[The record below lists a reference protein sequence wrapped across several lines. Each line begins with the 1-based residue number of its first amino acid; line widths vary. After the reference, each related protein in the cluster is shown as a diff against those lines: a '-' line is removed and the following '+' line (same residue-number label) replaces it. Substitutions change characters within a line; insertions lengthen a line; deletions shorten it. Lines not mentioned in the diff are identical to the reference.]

1 MKKVLLVDGMALL
14 FRAFYATSV
23 YGQFMK
29 RQDGTP
35 TNGIHGYMKHLLTA
49 MQAIEPTHIV
59 TCWDMGSTT
68 FRTESFSNYKANRAA
83 PPEELIP
90 QFDLV
95 QEMTAKLTIPVI
107 GMKGYEADDCIGT
120 LAKQYCNEAEVYIL
134 TGDTDLLQLV
144 DKSVTVMLLRKG
156 IGNYEYYTP
165 EKIMEEKGVEPW
177 QIVHAKAFMGDTSDN
192 YPGVKGIGEKTA
204 YKLIQEHGT
213 VTTVLENVASLTKA
227 QRTKIESDLE
237 NLNISLQLAQ
247 IHCEVPIS
255 CSLEE
260 GLHTIDE
267 EKLRFVC
274 EEMNWGRPEILIN
287 ML

>member
-1 MKKVLLVDGMALL
+1 
-14 FRAFYATSV
+14 
-23 YGQFMK
+23 
-29 RQDGTP
+29 
-35 TNGIHGYMKHLLTA
+35 MKHLLTA

-95 QEMTAKLTIPVI
+95 QEMTAKLSVPVI

-144 DKSVTVMLLRKG
+144 DKNVTVMLLRKG
-156 IGNYEYYTP
+156 IGNYEYYTR
-165 EKIMEEKGVEPW
+165 ENYGRKGVEPW

-213 VTTVLENVASLTKA
+213 VATVLENVASLTKA

-274 EEMNWGRPEILIN
+274 EEMNWGRPEMLIN

>member
-1 MKKVLLVDGMALL
+1 
-14 FRAFYATSV
+14 
-23 YGQFMK
+23 
-29 RQDGTP
+29 
-35 TNGIHGYMKHLLTA
+35 
-49 MQAIEPTHIV
+49 
-59 TCWDMGSTT
+59 
-68 FRTESFSNYKANRAA
+68 
-83 PPEELIP
+83 
-90 QFDLV
+90 
-95 QEMTAKLTIPVI
+95 MTAKLSIPVI
-107 GMKGYEADDCIGT
+107 GMKGYRSGR
-120 LAKQYCNEAEVYIL
+120 LYRYAKQYCNEAEVYIL

-144 DKSVTVMLLRKG
+144 DKNVTVMLLRKG
-156 IGNYEYYTP
+156 IGNYEYYTGENHGRKRCRAVANRP
-165 EKIMEEKGVEPW
+165 CKS
-177 QIVHAKAFMGDTSDN
+177 MGDTSDN
-192 YPGVKGIGEKTA
+192 YPGVKVSVKTA

-213 VTTVLENVASLTKA
+213 VSAVLENVESLTKA

-260 GLHTIDE
+260 GLHTMDE

>member
-1 MKKVLLVDGMALL
+1 
-14 FRAFYATSV
+14 
-23 YGQFMK
+23 MK

-49 MQAIEPTHIV
+49 TQAIEPTHIV

-95 QEMTAKLTIPVI
+95 QEMTAKLSIPVI

-144 DKSVTVMLLRKG
+144 DKNVTVMLLRKG
-156 IGNYEYYTP
+156 IEITNITHRRESWKKRCRAVANRP
-165 EKIMEEKGVEPW
+165 CK
-177 QIVHAKAFMGDTSDN
+177 
-192 YPGVKGIGEKTA
+192 
-204 YKLIQEHGT
+204 KLSWEIQ
-213 VTTVLENVASLTKA
+213 VIIIQV
-227 QRTKIESDLE
+227 
-237 NLNISLQLAQ
+237 
-247 IHCEVPIS
+247 
-255 CSLEE
+255 
-260 GLHTIDE
+260 
-267 EKLRFVC
+267 
-274 EEMNWGRPEILIN
+274 
-287 ML
+287 

>member
-29 RQDGTP
+29 TSNGTP
-35 TNGIHGYMKHLLTA
+35 TNGIHGYMKHLLAA
-49 MQAIEPTHIV
+49 MKATQPTHVIA
-59 TCWDMGSTT
+59 CWDMGSTT
-68 FRTESFSNYKANRAA
+68 FRTESFEQYKANRVA

-95 QEMTAKLTIPVI
+95 KDITDVLDIPNV

-120 LAKQYCNEAEVYIL
+120 LARLYKQEAEVFIV

-144 DKSVTVMLLRKG
+144 DENVTVLLLRKG

-165 EKIMEEKGVEPW
+165 DKIREEKGVDPW

-204 YKLIQEHGT
+204 YKLIQQFDSVHG
-213 VTTVLENVASLTKA
+213 VLENLMLLTKA
-227 QRTKIESDLE
+227 QRTKIEGDLE
-237 NLNISLQLAQ
+237 NLHMSLHLAQ
-247 IHCEVPIS
+247 IHCEVPII
-255 CSLEE
+255 CALEE
-260 GLHTIDE
+260 AIVAIDE
-267 EKLRFVC
+267 MKIKKVC
-274 EEMNWGRPEILIN
+274 EHMEWRRPEQLLA